1 MSTTPRFPRR
11 KNSHR
16 RSWRKSTAACLALGL
31 TSIALPVALAPPA
44 AAATTHGRCTVQP
57 LDPVVLQSGKKLN
70 FPIRVFCEA
79 GRTIEL
85 DQSLWEHDSGPH
97 DPRGGLQR
105 KRTFDTTAT
114 VVIDNIVDAF
124 NSESG
129 SEEVFH
135 TVRFRTSRG
144 QAENWNA
151 WTAPENSKVVT
162 LPQSQTGTTHGRCTV
177 KPLAPAILEQNTKLR
192 FPVEVF
198 CEAGRTIEL
207 KQSFWE
213 QDKDPANNDPRGQYV
228 HKHTFDSTSSI
239 VLARVLDAFNSES
252 GPEEVFQSVQFRTS
266 RGQAAN
272 WTGWS
277 ASEDSPMVILPQD

>member
-1 MSTTPRFPRR
+1 MSTIPRFPRR
-11 KNSHR
+11 ENSR
-16 RSWRKSTAACLALGL
+16 LRGWRKATAACLALGL
-31 TSIALPVALAPPA
+31 TGVALPAALAPPA

-57 LDPVVLQSGKKLN
+57 LDPIVLEGGRKLN

-85 DQSLWEHDSGPH
+85 NQSLWEHDSGPH
-97 DPRGGLQR
+97 DPRGEFQH
-105 KRTFDTTAT
+105 KRTFDTTTT
-114 VVIDNIVDAF
+114 VVIGNIVDAF

-144 QAENWNA
+144 QAANWNE

-177 KPLAPAILEQNTKLR
+177 KPLAPVILEQNTKLR

-207 KQSFWE
+207 EQSFWE
-213 QDKDPANNDPRGQYV
+213 QDNDPADNDPRGQYV
-228 HKHTFDSTSSI
+228 HKRTFDSTRS
-239 VLARVLDAFNSES
+239 VVFVRVLDAFNTEPGS
-252 GPEEVFQSVQFRTS
+252 EEVFHSVQFRTS
-266 RGQAAN
+266 RGQAGN

-277 ASEDSPMVILPQD
+277 ASEDSPVVILPQD